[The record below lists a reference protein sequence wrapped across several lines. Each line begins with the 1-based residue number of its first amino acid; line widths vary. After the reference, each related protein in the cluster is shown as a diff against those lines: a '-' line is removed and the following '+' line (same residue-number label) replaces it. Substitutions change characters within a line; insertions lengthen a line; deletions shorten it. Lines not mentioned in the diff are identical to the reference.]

1 MHHRGSV
8 RTSTG
13 CAEHQR
19 LLHELSQAI
28 DLLVQTQVAH
38 ATVMRT
44 TGLTK
49 TGYEEDLIVAA
60 ASWTMARR
68 AFAQHVMEH
77 GC

>member
-1 MHHRGSV
+1 MHRRVSV

-13 CAEHQR
+13 CTEHQR

-28 DLLVQTQVAH
+28 DQLVQTQVAH
-38 ATVMRT
+38 ATVVRT

-60 ASWTMARR
+60 AAWTVARR